1 MQPGNPQKIV
11 IICGPTG
18 IGKTSTAIQLSQEF
32 SGEIIS
38 ADSMQVYREM
48 DIGTAKPTRT
58 EQELVPHHMINVVHP
73 NEPFDAATFT
83 KMADSVIRFLIQHNR
98 LPFIVGGTG
107 LYIKALIHGLFR
119 ARPADT
125 GVISRLR
132 KESDQFGSEALHK
145 QLAECDPQAAARIHP
160 NDSFRI
166 IRALEIFEATGKPIS
181 TYHDLHRF
189 SEKKYHALK
198 IGLSCERETLY
209 ARINQRVDMMLDQG
223 ILGEVEQLLKKGYSA
238 DLKSMQSLGYRHM
251 AAYLSGK
258 ITWDEAVN
266 AMKQDTRRYA
276 KRQLT
281 WFKADP
287 EIKWFTKDRIKG
299 IRKEIRSFLHQNP

>member
-1 MQPGNPQKIV
+1 MQTEKPPKIIV
-11 IICGPTG
+11 ICGPTG

-32 SGEIIS
+32 SGEIVS
-38 ADSMQVYREM
+38 ADSMQIYREM
-48 DIGTAKPTRT
+48 DIGTAKPTKT
-58 EQELVPHHMINVVHP
+58 ELERVPHHMINIVHP
-73 NEPFDAATFT
+73 DEPFDAAAFT
-83 KMADSVIRFLIQHNR
+83 KMADSVILSLIQKSR
-98 LPFIVGGTG
+98 LPFITGGTG

-119 ARPADT
+119 TRPADT
-125 GVISRLR
+125 GVISRFR
-132 KESDQFGSEALHK
+132 KESDQFGSAALHK

-160 NDSFRI
+160 NDAFRI

-181 TYHDLHRF
+181 VYHDLHRF

-209 ARINQRVDMMLDQG
+209 DRINQRVDRMLDQG
-223 ILGEVEQLLKKGYSA
+223 LLGEVEQLLKKGYST

-251 AAYLSGK
+251 AEYLTGK

-266 AMKQDTRRYA
+266 TMKRDTRRYA

-287 EIKWFTKDRIKG
+287 EIRWYTKDRVEE
-299 IRKEIRSFLHQNP
+299 IRKEIRSFLDQNP

>member
-1 MQPGNPQKIV
+1 MQIKNPPKIIV
-11 IICGPTG
+11 ICGPTG

-32 SGEIIS
+32 SGEIVS
-38 ADSMQVYREM
+38 ADSMQVYRKM
-48 DIGTAKPTRT
+48 DIGTAKPTQT

-73 NEPFDAATFT
+73 DELFDAAAFT
-83 KMADSVIRFLIQHNR
+83 KMADSIIRSIIQRNR
-98 LPFIVGGTG
+98 LPFVVGGTG

-119 ARPADT
+119 TRPAET
-125 GVISRLR
+125 GVISRFR

-160 NDSFRI
+160 NDAFRI
-166 IRALEIFEATGKPIS
+166 IRALEIFEATGRPIS
-181 TYHDLHRF
+181 VHHDQHRF

-198 IGLSCERETLY
+198 IGISCERETLY
-209 ARINQRVDMMLDQG
+209 DRINQRVDVMLDQG
-223 ILGEVEQLLKKGYSA
+223 LLGEVEQLLKKGYSA

-251 AAYLSGK
+251 TAYLAGK
-258 ITWDEAVN
+258 TTWDETVN
-266 AMKQDTRRYA
+266 TMKRDTRRYA

-287 EIKWFTKDRIKG
+287 EIKWYTKDRIEE
-299 IRKEIRSFLHQNP
+299 IRKEIRSFLSQS

>member
-1 MQPGNPQKIV
+1 MQTEKSHKIIV
-11 IICGPTG
+11 ICGPTA
-18 IGKTSTAIQLSQEF
+18 IGKTSAAIQLSQTF
-32 SGEIIS
+32 SGEIVS
-38 ADSMQVYREM
+38 ADSMQIYREM
-48 DIGTAKPTRT
+48 DIGTAKPTKT
-58 EQELVPHHMINVVHP
+58 EQELVPHHMINVVRP
-73 NEPFDAATFT
+73 DEPFDAAAFT
-83 KMADSVIRFLIQHNR
+83 TMADSVILSLIQGNR
-98 LPFIVGGTG
+98 LPFVVGGTG

-119 ARPADT
+119 TRPADIE
-125 GVISRLR
+125 VMNRFR
-132 KESDQFGSEALHK
+132 NEADQSGSEALHK
-145 QLAECDPQAAARIHP
+145 QLEECDPQSAARIHP
-160 NDSFRI
+160 NDAFRI

-209 ARINQRVDMMLDQG
+209 ARINQRVDIMLEQG
-223 ILGEVEQLLKKGYSA
+223 LLGEVEQLLRKGYSA

-251 AAYLSGK
+251 TAYLSGK

-266 AMKQDTRRYA
+266 TMKRDTRRYA

-287 EIKWFTKDRIKG
+287 EIKWYTQNRIEE
-299 IRKEIRSFLHQNP
+299 IRKEIRSFLSQG

>member
-1 MQPGNPQKIV
+1 MQPGNPQKII

-38 ADSMQVYREM
+38 ADSMQIYREM
-48 DIGTAKPTRT
+48 DIGTAKPTQT
-58 EQELVPHHMINVVHP
+58 DQELVPHHMINVVHP
-73 NEPFDAATFT
+73 DEPFDAATFI
-83 KMADSVIRFLIQHNR
+83 KKADSVIRSLIQRNR

-119 ARPADT
+119 TRPADKE
-125 GVISRLR
+125 VMSRFR
-132 KESDQFGSEALHK
+132 NKSDQFGSETLHK
-145 QLAECDPQAAARIHP
+145 QLKECDPQAAARIHP
-160 NDSFRI
+160 NDAFRI

-198 IGLSCERETLY
+198 IGLSCEREALY
-209 ARINQRVDMMLDQG
+209 ALINQRVDIMLDQG
-223 ILGEVEQLLKKGYSA
+223 LLGEVEQLLNKGYPA

-251 AAYLSGK
+251 TAYLTGK

-266 AMKQDTRRYA
+266 TMKRDTRRYA
-276 KRQLT
+276 KRQMT

-287 EIKWFTKDRIKG
+287 EIKWYAKDRIEE
-299 IRKEIRSFLHQNP
+299 IRKEIRSFLL